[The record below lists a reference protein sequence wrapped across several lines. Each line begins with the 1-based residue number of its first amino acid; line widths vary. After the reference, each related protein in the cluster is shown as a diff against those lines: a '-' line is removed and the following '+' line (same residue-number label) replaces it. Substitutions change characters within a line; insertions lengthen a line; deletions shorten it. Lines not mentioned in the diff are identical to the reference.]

1 MEVPEVHP
9 LNFALTYAP
18 PTLVMH
24 YYVGSDISQEFV
36 HKVAFSFERNT
47 SADKIVK
54 ELISRESVYFHPKIV
69 PSEQLKRLVQKLIDN
84 KGKKIGKAKLK
95 PSNVG
100 KNRVEEML
108 STKQSNKPPEAKG
121 KKKPEVPSLA
131 GKLPGP
137 AEQQDLDDL
146 KPKGKA
152 ESKKGTQYR
161 EELAEEEDQ
170 DEMVHEAVDADGQTI
185 KLQKVR
191 IEGMD
196 REVLMD
202 EHGNLYDMD
211 GNHIGTL
218 DEDADE
224 AEEKPRTGHMDLPE
238 IPPYKP
244 KGNRRSHSP

>member
-24 YYVGSDISQEFV
+24 YYVGSNTSQEFV
-36 HKVAFSFERNT
+36 HKVSFNFEKNAN
-47 SADKIVK
+47 ADRIVK
-54 ELISRESVYFHPKIV
+54 ELISKESVYFHPKIV

-95 PSNVG
+95 PSTVG
-100 KNRVEEML
+100 KSQVEEIPL
-108 STKQSNKPPEAKG
+108 TKQSN

-131 GKLPGP
+131 GRLPGP
-137 AEQQDLDDL
+137 AEQQDFDDL
-146 KPKGKA
+146 KPKGKP
-152 ESKKGTQYR
+152 ETKKGAQNQHS
-161 EELAEEEDQ
+161 EEMFAEPEDQ
-170 DEMVHEAVDADGQTI
+170 EDMIHEAVDADGQTI

-191 IEGMD
+191 IEGMN

-202 EHGNLYDMD
+202 EHGNLYDME

-218 DEDADE
+218 DEDA
-224 AEEKPRTGHMDLPE
+224 EEYEDKPRASPMDLPE

-244 KGNRRSHSP
+244 KGNKRSHSP